1 MRSGGIGGKLPTYIG
16 FIVFVFIVLF
26 PVYIIVMASFTPQSD
41 LLSTPPDFFPK
52 SLTLQNYQRLYDQ
65 LPFNSY
71 VKNSL
76 IFSIGSASLAVMV
89 AFLAAYAFARLDFP
103 GRHVFFILVLLSTTL
118 PPIATVIPLFRLLKQ
133 FDLINTQQGLIL
145 LMGSLMTPFTVWVL
159 TAFIRQIPKEIEEAA
174 RLDGAGTL
182 QIMFRQVGPLALPA
196 IATLFL
202 INFITTW
209 NELFY
214 PLIFATRNDVKPLT
228 LGLVELTTGAGG
240 TGSGRPWDL
249 MSTLAVVM
257 IVPAVLLVTVF
268 QRVFVRG
275 LTQGA
280 VK

>member
-1 MRSGGIGGKLPTYIG
+1 MSRRSPLRSLPTSIG
-16 FIVFVFIVLF
+16 FVIFFVVVLF
-26 PVYIIVMASFTPQSD
+26 PVYIIVMASFTPQSE
-41 LLSTPPDFFPK
+41 LLSTPPEFIPK
-52 SLTLQNYQRLYDQ
+52 SLTLQNFQRLQEQ
-65 LPFNSY
+65 LPFGTY
-71 VKNSL
+71 VRNSL
-76 IFSIGSASLAVMV
+76 IFSIGSATLAVFV

-103 GRHVFFILVLLSTTL
+103 GRHIFFIVVLLSTTL
-118 PPIATVIPLFRLLKQ
+118 PPIATVIPLFRLLKR
-133 FDLINTQQGLIL
+133 FGLINTQQGLIL

-159 TAFIRQIPKEIEEAA
+159 TAFIRQIPREIEEAA
-174 RLDGAGTL
+174 RLDGAGVGEVML
-182 QIMFRQVGPLALPA
+182 RHIGPLTLPA

-249 MSTLAVVM
+249 MSALAVAM